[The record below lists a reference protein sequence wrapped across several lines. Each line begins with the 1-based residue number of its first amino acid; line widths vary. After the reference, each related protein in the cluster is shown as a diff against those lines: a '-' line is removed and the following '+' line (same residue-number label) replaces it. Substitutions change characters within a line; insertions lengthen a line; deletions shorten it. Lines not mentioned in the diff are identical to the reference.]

1 MHVTTAGELRYPWL
15 PPIADLCT
23 QRQPALAYVAS
34 VSSRVMREIWSGSIS
49 LLSFQ
54 FSRRTRVEPLATQAN
69 QPWWSYIFQ
78 NTWQLTRVYNE
89 KMMWYRAIADL
100 FLVIL
105 GDFGCDFDHLSMR
118 SRSVPSSFAHSNSAS
133 SPRTRSSKRGGFKV
147 GFNWICRAYPR
158 WDLRPDQN
166 IGSATVLLLLVIIT
180 FLAQLFK
187 SWIGHPSDKWPC
199 IRCIACISTN
209 WKPGVLNGNEVAL
222 S

>member
-34 VSSRVMREIWSGSIS
+34 VSSRVMREIWSGSIF

-54 FSRRTRVEPLATQAN
+54 FSRRTRAEPLATQAN

-133 SPRTRSSKRGGFKV
+133 SPRTRLKPWEDRGQNEGKRTVSV
-147 GFNWICRAYPR
+147 GKRREIPFGEWISLVCTPDILSLWLIRTFYSGT
-158 WDLRPDQN
+158 RP
-166 IGSATVLLLLVIIT
+166 VL
-180 FLAQLFK
+180 
-187 SWIGHPSDKWPC
+187 S
-199 IRCIACISTN
+199 
-209 WKPGVLNGNEVAL
+209 NEVVF
-222 S
+222 

>member
-133 SPRTRSSKRGGFKV
+133 SPRMRLKPWEDRGQNEGKRTVSVGKRREIPFGEWISLVCTPDILSLWLIRTFYSGTR
-147 GFNWICRAYPR
+147 P
-158 WDLRPDQN
+158 
-166 IGSATVLLLLVIIT
+166 VL
-180 FLAQLFK
+180 
-187 SWIGHPSDKWPC
+187 S
-199 IRCIACISTN
+199 
-209 WKPGVLNGNEVAL
+209 NEVVF
-222 S
+222 

>member
-118 SRSVPSSFAHSNSAS
+118 SRSVPSSFAHSSSAS
-133 SPRTRSSKRGGFKV
+133 SPRTR
-147 GFNWICRAYPR
+147 
-158 WDLRPDQN
+158 L
-166 IGSATVLLLLVIIT
+166 
-180 FLAQLFK
+180 K
-187 SWIGHPSDKWPC
+187 SWEDRGQNEGKRTGGVGKRREIPFGEWISLVCTPDILSLWL
-199 IRCIACISTN
+199 IRTFYSGTR
-209 WKPGVLNGNEVAL
+209 PVLSNEVVF
-222 S
+222 

>member
-34 VSSRVMREIWSGSIS
+34 VSSRVMREIWSGSIFF
-49 LLSFQ
+49 LSFQ

-78 NTWQLTRVYNE
+78 HTWQVTRVYNE
-89 KMMWYRAIADL
+89 KMKLYRAKADS

-133 SPRTRSSKRGGFKV
+133 SPRTRLKPWEDRGQNEGKRTVSV
-147 GFNWICRAYPR
+147 GKRREIPFGEWISLVCTPDILSLWLIRTFYSGT
-158 WDLRPDQN
+158 RP
-166 IGSATVLLLLVIIT
+166 VLI
-180 FLAQLFK
+180 
-187 SWIGHPSDKWPC
+187 
-199 IRCIACISTN
+199 
-209 WKPGVLNGNEVAL
+209 NEVVF
-222 S
+222 

>member
-34 VSSRVMREIWSGSIS
+34 VSSRVMREIWSGSIFFLS
-49 LLSFQ
+49 LQ

-133 SPRTRSSKRGGFKV
+133 SPRTRLKPWEDRGQNEGKRTVSV
-147 GFNWICRAYPR
+147 GKRREIPFGEWISLVCTPDILSLWLIRTFYSGT
-158 WDLRPDQN
+158 RP
-166 IGSATVLLLLVIIT
+166 VL
-180 FLAQLFK
+180 
-187 SWIGHPSDKWPC
+187 S
-199 IRCIACISTN
+199 
-209 WKPGVLNGNEVAL
+209 NEVVF
-222 S
+222 

>member
-15 PPIADLCT
+15 PPIAGLCT

-133 SPRTRSSKRGGFKV
+133 SPRTRLKPWEDRGQNEGKRTVSV
-147 GFNWICRAYPR
+147 GKRREIPFGEWISLVCTPDILSLWLIRTFYSGT
-158 WDLRPDQN
+158 RP
-166 IGSATVLLLLVIIT
+166 VL
-180 FLAQLFK
+180 
-187 SWIGHPSDKWPC
+187 S
-199 IRCIACISTN
+199 
-209 WKPGVLNGNEVAL
+209 NEVVF
-222 S
+222 

>member
-23 QRQPALAYVAS
+23 QREPAVAYVAS
-34 VSSRVMREIWSGSIS
+34 VSSWVMREIWSGSIS

-133 SPRTRSSKRGGFKV
+133 SPRTRLKPWEDRGQNEGKRTVSV
-147 GFNWICRAYPR
+147 GKRREIPFGEWISLVCTPDILSLWLIRTFYSGT
-158 WDLRPDQN
+158 RP
-166 IGSATVLLLLVIIT
+166 VL
-180 FLAQLFK
+180 
-187 SWIGHPSDKWPC
+187 S
-199 IRCIACISTN
+199 
-209 WKPGVLNGNEVAL
+209 NEVVF
-222 S
+222 

>member
-105 GDFGCDFDHLSMR
+105 DDFGCDFDHLSMR

-133 SPRTRSSKRGGFKV
+133 SPRTRLKPWEDRGQNEGKRTGGV
-147 GFNWICRAYPR
+147 GKRREIPFGEWISLVCTPDILSLWLIRTFYSGT
-158 WDLRPDQN
+158 RP
-166 IGSATVLLLLVIIT
+166 VL
-180 FLAQLFK
+180 
-187 SWIGHPSDKWPC
+187 S
-199 IRCIACISTN
+199 
-209 WKPGVLNGNEVAL
+209 NEVVF
-222 S
+222 

>member
-133 SPRTRSSKRGGFKV
+133 SPRTR
-147 GFNWICRAYPR
+147 
-158 WDLRPDQN
+158 L
-166 IGSATVLLLLVIIT
+166 
-180 FLAQLFK
+180 K
-187 SWIGHPSDKWPC
+187 SWEDRGQNEGKRTGGVGKRREIPFGEWISLVCTPDILSLWL
-199 IRCIACISTN
+199 IRTFYSGTR
-209 WKPGVLNGNEVAL
+209 PVLSNEVVF
-222 S
+222 

>member
-34 VSSRVMREIWSGSIS
+34 VSSRVMREIWSGSIFF
-49 LLSFQ
+49 LSFQ

-133 SPRTRSSKRGGFKV
+133 SPRTRLKPWEDRGQNEGKRTVSV
-147 GFNWICRAYPR
+147 GKRREIPFGEWISLVCTPDILSLWLIRTFYSGT
-158 WDLRPDQN
+158 RP
-166 IGSATVLLLLVIIT
+166 VL
-180 FLAQLFK
+180 
-187 SWIGHPSDKWPC
+187 S
-199 IRCIACISTN
+199 
-209 WKPGVLNGNEVAL
+209 NEVVF
-222 S
+222 

>member
-133 SPRTRSSKRGGFKV
+133 SPRTRLKPWEDRGQNEGKRTVSVGKRREIPFGEWISLVCTPDILSLWLIRTFYQGG
-147 GFNWICRAYPR
+147 
-158 WDLRPDQN
+158 
-166 IGSATVLLLLVIIT
+166 
-180 FLAQLFK
+180 
-187 SWIGHPSDKWPC
+187 
-199 IRCIACISTN
+199 
-209 WKPGVLNGNEVAL
+209 
-222 S
+222 

>member
-34 VSSRVMREIWSGSIS
+34 VSSRVMREIWSGSIF

-89 KMMWYRAIADL
+89 KMMWYRAITDL

-133 SPRTRSSKRGGFKV
+133 SPRTRLKPWEDRGQNEGKRTGGV
-147 GFNWICRAYPR
+147 GKRREIPFGEWISLVCTPDILSIWLIRTFYSGT
-158 WDLRPDQN
+158 RP
-166 IGSATVLLLLVIIT
+166 VL
-180 FLAQLFK
+180 
-187 SWIGHPSDKWPC
+187 S
-199 IRCIACISTN
+199 
-209 WKPGVLNGNEVAL
+209 NEVVF
-222 S
+222 